1 MSWSGVRIATEVD
14 VVTFAMAREELKS
27 ILILRLSIVLG
38 MEVVPQYAMYVM
50 EPENVLTAMEPEEN
64 RAVRIK
70 L

>member
-1 MSWSGVRIATEVD
+1 MFSCLQVIDSY
-14 VVTFAMAREELKS
+14 
-27 ILILRLSIVLG
+27 LSIFYL
-38 MEVVPQYAMYVM
+38 MLPQYAMYVM